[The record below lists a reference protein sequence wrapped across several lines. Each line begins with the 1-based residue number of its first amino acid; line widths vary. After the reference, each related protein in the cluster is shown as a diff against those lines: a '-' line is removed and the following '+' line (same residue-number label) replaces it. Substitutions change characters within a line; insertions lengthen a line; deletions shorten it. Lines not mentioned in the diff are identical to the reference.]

1 MKHPLAFLEIWAI
14 KINPVMLK
22 PSSNVVAL
30 PDFSDLRA
38 LKAQGLLWPRALQGV
53 KHLNRVIPPFQ
64 SHGSGMGGI
73 SKHPSLA
80 DRSVLSYTITSVKC
94 NKRCRQEGIV
104 WFVVAALLERC
115 IPAPAWDRKELCA
128 TAQARVWS
136 RLGLLKWK
144 SLSLR

>member
-94 NKRCRQEGIV
+94 NKHCRQEGIV
-104 WFVVAALLERC
+104 WFVWQHCWKDASQLLRGTERSC
-115 IPAPAWDRKELCA
+115 MPQLRPG
-128 TAQARVWS
+128 S
-136 RLGLLKWK
+136 GLEKVF
-144 SLSLR
+144 